1 MKKIVLSALLA
12 NSLIMA
18 AQTPLTTH
26 TELGY
31 IETDGNTKT
40 KTFNLDAKAKK
51 SFDKHVF
58 NALIDAQYA
67 SDSTNGPENEI
78 KNKYLAE
85 LNYDYQL
92 DDRFSFNYL
101 AGYKEDKFS
110 SFINQYYTGP
120 GAKYKAIVSE
130 KQNLSLE
137 ASALYAA
144 DNYNNSPAVTKDN
157 DSYAAYRVQGL
168 YDLQVL
174 ENLKFNQEV
183 SMRGSVEDTQNY
195 FVYSKSVLTSK
206 LSDMFSAGLSY
217 KIDYVAEPITGVKG
231 TDTTLTFNLIIDY

>member
-12 NSLIMA
+12 NSLIIA
-18 AQTPLTTH
+18 AQTPLATH

-40 KTFNLDAKAKK
+40 QTFNLDAKANK
-51 SFDKHVF
+51 SFDKHIL

-67 SDSTNGPENEI
+67 TNQNIEN
-78 KNKYLAE
+78 KNKYLLE
-85 LNYDYQL
+85 LNYDYAFS
-92 DDRFSFNYL
+92 DRFSFNYL
-101 AGYKEDKFS
+101 AGYKSDKFS
-110 SFINQYYTGP
+110 SFENQYYTGP
-120 GAKYKAIVSE
+120 GAKYKAIVSD

-137 ASALYAA
+137 ASALYAV
-144 DNYNNSPAVTKDN
+144 DNYNNNLPITKDD

-195 FVYSKSVLTSK
+195 FVYSKSALTSK

-217 KIDYVAEPITGVKG
+217 KIDYVAEPASGVKD